1 MRSTMAVGM
10 LAVAAFGGVGEGTR
24 PSDPSRF
31 EFRQTHMGSEF
42 KIVLYTTR
50 EAEARRASD
59 SAFAR
64 IAALD
69 KALSDYDT
77 ESELM
82 RLCDRAG
89 GPPVAVS
96 ADLFTCLERA
106 QAMSASSGGAF
117 DATIGP
123 VGRLWR
129 RARRNRVLPDPETL
143 AKARSL
149 VGYRAVELDAKAR
162 TVRLAKVGV
171 KLDLGGI
178 AKGFACDEAMAALK
192 RQGITSALVAGAG
205 DIVCSAPPPGE
216 SGWRVGVAAPD
227 GDPAQPSR
235 FVSVRDASVS
245 TSGDAERFVVIDGT
259 RYGHIVDPATGVG
272 ITLRASV
279 TIVAK
284 DGATADS
291 LATAAFVLGPER
303 GLRLIEDLG
312 ASGLF
317 VVAGDLPGTFASR
330 RWAEI
335 DGQRSRPK

>member
-1 MRSTMAVGM
+1 MRST
-10 LAVAAFGGVGEGTR
+10 VAAAALALASFGGTGGRTTA
-24 PSDPSRF
+24 PDPARF

-59 SAFAR
+59 SAYAR

-69 KALSDYDT
+69 KALSDYEP

-96 ADLFTCLERA
+96 ADLFACLERA
-106 QAMSASSGGAF
+106 QTMSDYSDGAF

-129 RARRNRVLPDPETL
+129 RARRNRVLPDPEAL

-149 VGYRAVELDAKAR
+149 VGFLKVELDAERR
-162 TVRLAKVGV
+162 TVALARPGM

-192 RQGITSALVAGAG
+192 RDGITSALVAGAG
-205 DIVCSAPPPGE
+205 DIVCSGPPPGE
-216 SGWRVGVAAPD
+216 SGWHVGVSAPD
-227 GDPAQPSR
+227 DDPDKPSR
-235 FVSVRDASVS
+235 FVSVTDASVS
-245 TSGDAERFVVIDGT
+245 TSGDAERFVVIDGK

-272 ITLRASV
+272 VTLRASV

-303 GLRLIEDLG
+303 GLRLIEKLG

-317 VVAGDLPGTFASR
+317 VVAGNQPGTFASR

-335 DGQRSRPK
+335 DGQRSRPE